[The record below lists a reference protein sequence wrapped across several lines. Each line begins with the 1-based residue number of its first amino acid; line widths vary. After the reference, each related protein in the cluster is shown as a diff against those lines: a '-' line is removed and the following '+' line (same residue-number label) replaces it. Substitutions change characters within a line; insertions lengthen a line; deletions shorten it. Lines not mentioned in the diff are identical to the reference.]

1 MKKLLV
7 TLMLILSF
15 GISTSA
21 FAATSDPT
29 KSVLPPTAVGTYSD
43 FGQVVRLD
51 INPNGTNAS
60 QFKVYWKRSNTTD
73 KYQSFYADATPN
85 IEIGYVWYKRTGFTV
100 PSLGWYDLMV
110 VSVRSDGNTSKPW
123 IGSIDILR

>member
-1 MKKLLV
+1 MKKIILV
-7 TLMLILSF
+7 FVLMMSICS
-15 GISTSA
+15 SA

-29 KSVLPPTAVGTYSD
+29 KSVLPPTAVGTYND
-43 FGQVVRLD
+43 FGQTVRLD
-51 INPNGTNAS
+51 INPQGTNAA

-73 KYQSFYADATPN
+73 KYQSFYVDATPN
-85 IEIGYVWYKRTGFTV
+85 VEISYVWYRRTGFTV

-123 IGSIDILR
+123 TGSIDVLR